1 MRELLVQN
9 LNPQVLVSRP
19 VFFASLFWSMFAH
32 FLDTSNN
39 PEGFIVERASV
50 VVISHLAMF
59 GAFWLL
65 VKSISKFS
73 QLAQSLLMLVVIA
86 IGSSVRGGGC
96 SGGCYSNWGI
106 KPSICSATGQ

>member
-32 FLDTSNN
+32 CLDTSNN